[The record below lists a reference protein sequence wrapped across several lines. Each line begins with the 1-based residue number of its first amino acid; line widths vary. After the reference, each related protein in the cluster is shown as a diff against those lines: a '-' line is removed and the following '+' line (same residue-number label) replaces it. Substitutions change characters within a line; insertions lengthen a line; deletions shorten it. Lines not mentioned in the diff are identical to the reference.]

1 MDRTNDQTL
10 GNRHTDTY
18 VFVELT
24 VISQTVTNQL
34 PPPLIVSWS
43 DGSRAYGVRG
53 DCSRDGD
60 SWHSGSRVSATNSS
74 NPIMTVGL
82 VTVWLASDFMYSTE
96 GSRGY

>member
-1 MDRTNDQTL
+1 MFSDI
-10 GNRHTDTY
+10 
-18 VFVELT
+18 LT
-24 VISQTVTNQL
+24 
-34 PPPLIVSWS
+34 S
-43 DGSRAYGVRG
+43 DSYSRGSRAVGSWG

-74 NPIMTVGL
+74 NPMMTVGL